1 MGKACQRKDLRLKSA
16 LLALFIGISPI
27 FSIAGEWST
36 YDIVSSGKVC
46 KQTPS
51 HEFSCEY
58 KVGNDLHFTIDGVGG
73 EWTGITFLKSDFDG
87 DFYAKFGL
95 RHGCVIVR
103 RGKKNWKS
111 DAGDGP
117 GSPSDYAFISPKNG
131 KVYRDWDACKEMR

>member
-1 MGKACQRKDLRLKSA
+1 MGKAYQRKNLRLKSA
-16 LLALFIGISPI
+16 LLTLFIGVSPV

-51 HEFSCEY
+51 QEFSCEY

-73 EWTGITFLKSDFDG
+73 EWTGITFLKSDIDG

-103 RGKKNWKS
+103 RGKKNWK
-111 DAGDGP
+111 P

-131 KVYRDWDACKEMR
+131 KVYRDWEACKEEK